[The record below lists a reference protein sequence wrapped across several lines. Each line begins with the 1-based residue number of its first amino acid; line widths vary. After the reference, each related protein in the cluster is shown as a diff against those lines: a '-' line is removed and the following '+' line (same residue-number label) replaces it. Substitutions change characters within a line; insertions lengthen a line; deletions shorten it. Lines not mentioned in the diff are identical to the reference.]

1 MDLRP
6 SGLGRP
12 HSGHIDLAAG
22 VSEEEAIELAI
33 ALSLSELAT
42 SGAPPSTPSGRG
54 ALPASSALPTRM
66 ASFDTPETKSSLPAR
81 ASVAGAS
88 ASSRDLLASF
98 DHAASASHARSQLDR
113 AIRASEDEDLELAL
127 ALSLSESSLDVKG
140 GGIAEGAGHQP
151 VDANELRMGSRSG
164 DYVRANAKDG
174 RYTYTNADGGRRYY
188 YEDSEGV
195 KTRVPKVRHNT
206 PMACN
211 TPTHIWVYIHDRCGE
226 CSALVLC

>member
-6 SGLGRP
+6 SGLGRS

-54 ALPASSALPTRM
+54 ALPATSALPTRM
-66 ASFDTPETKSSLPAR
+66 ASSDTPETKSSLPAR

-98 DHAASASHARSQLDR
+98 DHAASATHARSQPDR
-113 AIRASEDEDLELAL
+113 AIKVSGKLCRYVLVLF
-127 ALSLSESSLDVKG
+127 ALSLSEGALDVKG
-140 GGIAEGAGHQP
+140 DIDGGNVEGAVHQP
-151 VDANELRMGSRSG
+151 IDAKELRMGSRSG

-195 KTRVPKVRHNT
+195 KTRVTKVRHST

-211 TPTHIWVYIHDRCGE
+211 TPTHI
-226 CSALVLC
+226 